1 MDTNKALMQS
11 ETQGKYK
18 ECPSIVRIAE
28 ANLPTEF
35 GCFKI
40 IGFINEVSREE
51 FVALVKSGSSDKPP
65 LVRIHSQCLTGDVF
79 HSLRCDCGSQLHS
92 AMKTI
97 DEYGVGAVVYQ
108 HQEGRGIG
116 LMNKIRAYA
125 LQDAG
130 LDTVEANLSLGFE
143 ADLRHYECCAEVI
156 RQLGFS
162 RIRLLSN
169 NPAKVDALRAAGIDV
184 AERVSI
190 EVVPHA
196 KTLGYLKTKKN
207 KMGHLFERLE
217 EE

>member
-1 MDTNKALMQS
+1 MQS
-11 ETQGKYK
+11 KMQSRGN
-18 ECPSIVRIAE
+18 ECLSIMRVAD

-35 GCFKI
+35 GCFRI
-40 IGFINEVSREE
+40 VGFVNAATGEE
-51 FVALVKSGSSDKPP
+51 FVGLVKSRSDQDKPA

-79 HSLRCDCGSQLHS
+79 HSLRCDCGSQLHT

-125 LQDAG
+125 LQDKG
-130 LDTVEANLSLGFE
+130 MDTVEANLSLGFE
-143 ADLRHYECCAEVI
+143 ADLRQYECCAEVI
-156 RQLGFS
+156 RQLGFA

-184 AERVSI
+184 IERVPI
-190 EVVPHA
+190 EIIPHA
-196 KTLGYLKTKKN
+196 KTIGYLKTKKE
-207 KMGHLFERLE
+207 KMGHLLE
-217 EE
+217 TLDGE